1 MTRPLSF
8 HRNKFFTNP
17 LQTRRLAR
25 YLRINPRWMNMQSIN
40 CGTGEIK
47 KLAQHLQE
55 VRDATLQTQHELMER
70 WHPYLHHR
78 HYLPS
83 AANLAAYIGLRR
95 HDLRELQAALAAV
108 GLSSLGR
115 CEGHV
120 LATLDAV
127 SYALAMMDGEKS
139 LPCPV
144 AAIDRDMKRD
154 RLLLRQHT
162 DLLFGKT
169 QGKRHTRVMV
179 TLPGEVADDYPVVR
193 EMLTLGMDCARINC
207 VHDSPARWEQ
217 MVAHIRQAERE
228 TGRTCRI
235 VFDLCGPKLRTGEIA
250 PGPAVLH
257 IKIKRDDLGN
267 RLHATQIILDGTGN
281 PGHPATTDKLGNAS
295 PACLSVPAK
304 WLRKL
309 TSGDKI
315 SFHDMRKRKR
325 EFVVEQRVS
334 ETAVR
339 VSCEDGTYILP
350 GTVLERMAGKKPRK
364 AADSSTTTTGDFLA
378 KPMRIH
384 LQQNDVLLLS
394 REQSPGQAEQRDK
407 SGSILSPARI
417 ACSEPEV
424 FAFLEAGHAVWIDDG
439 RIGCVIERVDGEG
452 AWLRV
457 TQVRPEGEN
466 LGAQKGL
473 NFPDS
478 HLRLPALSEKDL
490 RDLDFAVQYAD
501 IIGLSFV
508 QRADDLDRLAEALAQ
523 RNADT
528 LGVIA
533 KIETRLAVKN
543 LPEIIVRGAGRGPF
557 GVMIARGDLAV
568 EIGYERLAEIQEEM
582 LWLCE
587 AAHIPVTWATQV
599 LENLVKLNLPS
610 RAEISDAAM
619 SERAECVMLN
629 KGPYILHALS
639 VLDDIITRMQA
650 HQDKKTSQYRA
661 LHW

>member
-1 MTRPLSF
+1 
-8 HRNKFFTNP
+8 
-17 LQTRRLAR
+17 
-25 YLRINPRWMNMQSIN
+25 MQSKN
-40 CGTGEIK
+40 NATGEIK
-47 KLAQHLQE
+47 KLAHRLQE
-55 VRDATLQTQHELMER
+55 LRDATLQAQQELMAR
-70 WHPYLHHR
+70 WHPHLHHR

-115 CEGHV
+115 SEGHV
-120 LATLDAV
+120 MATLDAV
-127 SYALAMMDGEKS
+127 SYALAMMNGEKP

-144 AAIDRDMKRD
+144 AAIARDMKRE

-162 DLLFGKT
+162 DRLFGKP
-169 QGKRHTRVMV
+169 QDKRSTRVMV
-179 TLPGEVADDYPVVR
+179 TLPSEAAGDFPLVR

-207 VHDSPARWEQ
+207 AHDSAASWEQ
-217 MVAHIRQAERE
+217 MVANVRQAERE
-228 TGRTCRI
+228 TKHACRI
-235 VFDLCGPKLRTGEIA
+235 LFDLSGPKLRTGEIA
-250 PGPAVLH
+250 PGPEVLH
-257 IKIKRDDLGN
+257 IKIKRDELGS
-267 RLHATQIILDGTGN
+267 RLHATRIILDGTGS
-281 PGHPATTDKLGNAS
+281 PGHPATTDKLGQAS
-295 PACLSVPAK
+295 SARLSVPAA

-309 TSGDKI
+309 KPGDKI
-315 SFHDMRKRKR
+315 SFTDMRKRKR
-325 EFVVEQRVS
+325 EFVVDQCLSKTEVHV
-334 ETAVR
+334 T
-339 VSCEDGTYILP
+339 CEDGAYILP
-350 GTVLERMAGKKPRK
+350 GTVLESVSGKKLAEKKQRK
-364 AADSSTTTTGDFLA
+364 QTESKATTGDFLA

-384 LQQNDVLLLS
+384 LQKNDVLLLT

-407 SGSILSPARI
+407 TGRSLSPARI

-439 RIGCVIERVDGEG
+439 RIGCVTERVDAKG

-457 TQVRPEGEN
+457 TQVRPEGET
-466 LGAQKGL
+466 LAAQKGL

-478 HLRLPALSEKDL
+478 ALQLPALSEKDL
-490 RDLDFAVQYAD
+490 RDLDFAVQHAD

-508 QRADDLDRLAEALAQ
+508 QCADDLDQLAEALAK
-523 RNADT
+523 RNAGA

-599 LENLVKLNLPS
+599 LESLVKQDMPS

-619 SERAECVMLN
+619 SERADCVMLN

-639 VLDDIITRMQA
+639 VLDNIITRMQA

>member
-1 MTRPLSF
+1 
-8 HRNKFFTNP
+8 
-17 LQTRRLAR
+17 
-25 YLRINPRWMNMQSIN
+25 MQSN
-40 CGTGEIK
+40 NHGTGEIK
-47 KLAQHLQE
+47 NLAHHLQE
-55 VRDATLQTQHELMER
+55 LRDATLAAQHELMQR
-70 WHPYLHHR
+70 WHPHLHHR
-78 HYLPS
+78 HYLVS

-120 LATLDAV
+120 MATLDAV
-127 SYALAMMDGEKS
+127 SYALAMMNGAQS

-144 AAIDRDMKRD
+144 NEIGHAMQHD

-162 DLLFGKT
+162 DSLFGKP
-169 QGKRHTRVMV
+169 QGKRSTRVMV
-179 TLPGEVADDYPVVR
+179 TLPGEAADDYPVVR

-207 VHDSPARWEQ
+207 AHDTPASWEK
-217 MVAHIRQAERE
+217 MTTNIRQAQHE

-235 VFDLCGPKLRTGEIA
+235 MFDLAGPKLRTGEIA
-250 PGPAVLH
+250 PGPEVLH

-267 RLHATQIILDGTGN
+267 RLYPTRIVLDGTGS
-281 PGHPATTDKLGNAS
+281 PGRPASTDKLGKAS
-295 PACLSVPAK
+295 PARLSVPAK
-304 WLRKL
+304 WLHKL
-309 TSGDKI
+309 KPGDRI
-315 SFHDMRKRKR
+315 RFQDMRKRKR
-325 EFVVEQRVS
+325 EFVVEQRLSDVEVS
-334 ETAVR
+334 
-339 VSCEDGTYILP
+339 VSCEDGAYIAP
-350 GTVLERMAGKKPRK
+350 GTVLERIAEKKPRNP
-364 AADSSTTTTGDFLA
+364 ANSSKTATGDFLA

-384 LQQNDVLLLS
+384 LQKNDVLLLT

-407 SGSILSPARI
+407 TGRILSPARI

-439 RIGCVIERVDGEG
+439 RIGCVIERVDAKG

-466 LGAQKGL
+466 LAAQKGL

-478 HLRLPALSEKDL
+478 HLQLPALSEKDL
-490 RDLDFAVQYAD
+490 RDLDFAVQHAD

-508 QRADDLDRLAEALAQ
+508 QCADDLDRLADALAQ
-523 RNADT
+523 RNAGA

-533 KIETRLAVKN
+533 KIETRQAVKN

-599 LENLVKLNLPS
+599 LESLVKLNLPS
-610 RAEISDAAM
+610 RAEITDAAM

-629 KGPYILHALS
+629 KGPYILHALA
-639 VLDDIITRMQA
+639 VLNDIITRMQA

>member
-1 MTRPLSF
+1 MRS
-8 HRNKFFTNP
+8 NKRDTDEIEN
-17 LQTRRLAR
+17 LAYR
-25 YLRINPRWMNMQSIN
+25 
-40 CGTGEIK
+40 
-47 KLAQHLQE
+47 LQE
-55 VRDATLQTQHELMER
+55 LRDATLTTQHELLER
-70 WHPYLHHR
+70 WHPHLHDR

-95 HDLRELQAALAAV
+95 HDLRELQAALATV

-120 LATLDAV
+120 IATLDAV
-127 SYALAMMDGEKS
+127 GYALAMMNGAQS

-144 AAIDRDMKRD
+144 HETSHAMQHD
-154 RLLLRQHT
+154 RLLLHQNT
-162 DLLFGKT
+162 DRLFGKA
-169 QGKRHTRVMV
+169 QGKRSTRVMV
-179 TLPGEVADDYPVVR
+179 TLPSEAADDHPAVR

-207 VHDSPARWEQ
+207 AHDTAASWEK
-217 MVAHIRQAERE
+217 MVANIRQAEHE
-228 TGRTCRI
+228 TGRACRI
-235 VFDLCGPKLRTGEIA
+235 MFDLAGPKLRTGEIA
-250 PGPAVLH
+250 PGPEVLH

-267 RLHATQIILDGTGN
+267 RLYPTQIILDGMGS
-281 PGHPATTDKLGNAS
+281 PGHPATTDKLGKAS
-295 PACLSVPAK
+295 PARLSVPAK
-304 WLRKL
+304 WLHKL
-309 TSGDKI
+309 KPGDKI
-315 SFHDMRKRKR
+315 RFHDMRKRKR
-325 EFVVEQRVS
+325 EFVVEQRLS
-334 ETAVR
+334 DTEIR
-339 VSCEDGTYILP
+339 VSCEDGAYIAP
-350 GTVLERMAGKKPRK
+350 GTVLELIAEKKQRDQTGTSK
-364 AADSSTTTTGDFLA
+364 TATGDFLA
-378 KPMRIH
+378 PPMRIH
-384 LQQNDVLLLS
+384 LQKNDALLLT
-394 REQSPGQAEQRDK
+394 REQSPGQAERRDK
-407 SGSILSPARI
+407 TGRTLSPARI
-417 ACSEPEV
+417 SCSEPEI

-439 RIGCVIERVDGEG
+439 RIGCVIERVDAEG

-466 LGAQKGL
+466 IGAQKGL

-478 HLRLPALSEKDL
+478 HLQLPALSEKDL
-490 RDLDFAVQYAD
+490 RDLNFAVQHAD

-508 QRADDLDRLAEALAQ
+508 QCADDLDRLADALAQ
-523 RNADT
+523 RNAGT
-528 LGVIA
+528 LGIIA
-533 KIETRLAVKN
+533 KIETHHAVKN

-599 LENLVKLNLPS
+599 LESLVKLNLPS

-619 SERAECVMLN
+619 SGRAECVMLN
-629 KGPYILHALS
+629 KGPYIQHALS